1 MFTGIIEEIGEI
13 AGVKRGQVSSRLAI
27 RGKKIFSDLK
37 LGDSVAVNGVCL
49 TATSI
54 SGDIFEA
61 DVMAE
66 TLRRTN
72 LGGFSNGTRVN
83 LERAMAAGGRFGG
96 HIVSGH
102 IDGTGRVSSLVRE
115 ENAVWVR
122 IDAEDKIL
130 RYIIEKGSIAIDGI
144 SLTVAETGPG
154 YFKVSIIP
162 HTGEETTLLRRR
174 PGDIV
179 NLENDVVGKYV
190 ERLLNFSAGNGEAF
204 GQKAK
209 AGGLDLNLLS
219 ENGFL

>member
-1 MFTGIIEEIGEI
+1 
-13 AGVKRGQVSSRLAI
+13 
-27 RGKKIFSDLK
+27 
-37 LGDSVAVNGVCL
+37 
-49 TATSI
+49 
-54 SGDIFEA
+54 
-61 DVMAE
+61 
-66 TLRRTN
+66 
-72 LGGFSNGTRVN
+72 
-83 LERAMAAGGRFGG
+83 MAAGGRFGG

-174 PGDIV
+174 QGDIV

-209 AGGLDLNLLS
+209 AGGIDLNLLS

>member
-13 AGVKRGQVSSRLAI
+13 SGVKRGHVSSRLAI
-27 RGKKIFSDLK
+27 RGKKIFRDLK

-209 AGGLDLNLLS
+209 AGGIDLNLLS

>member
-130 RYIIEKGSIAIDGI
+130 RYIIEKGPSPSMGSVLRWRKQAPVILRSQLSLIQGKRRHFCGGVREISSIW
-144 SLTVAETGPG
+144 
-154 YFKVSIIP
+154 K
-162 HTGEETTLLRRR
+162 TT
-174 PGDIV
+174 
-179 NLENDVVGKYV
+179 
-190 ERLLNFSAGNGEAF
+190 S
-204 GQKAK
+204 
-209 AGGLDLNLLS
+209 S
-219 ENGFL
+219 ESMWSVC

>member
-13 AGVKRGQVSSRLAI
+13 AGVKRGQASSRLAI

-209 AGGLDLNLLS
+209 AGGIDLNLLS

>member
-72 LGGFSNGTRVN
+72 LGGFSNGTR
-83 LERAMAAGGRFGG
+83 A
-96 HIVSGH
+96 VSYTH
-102 IDGTGRVSSLVRE
+102 LTLPT
-115 ENAVWVR
+115 
-122 IDAEDKIL
+122 IL
-130 RYIIEKGSIAIDGI
+130 R
-144 SLTVAETGPG
+144 V
-154 YFKVSIIP
+154 
-162 HTGEETTLLRRR
+162 
-174 PGDIV
+174 
-179 NLENDVVGKYV
+179 
-190 ERLLNFSAGNGEAF
+190 
-204 GQKAK
+204 
-209 AGGLDLNLLS
+209 
-219 ENGFL
+219 

>member
-115 ENAVWVR
+115 QNAVWVR

-209 AGGLDLNLLS
+209 AGGIDLNLLS

>member
-72 LGGFSNGTRVN
+72 LGGFSHGIRVN

-144 SLTVAETGPG
+144 SLMVAETGPG

-209 AGGLDLNLLS
+209 AGGIDLNLLS

>member
-122 IDAEDKIL
+122 IDAGDKIL
-130 RYIIEKGSIAIDGI
+130 RYIIEKGSITIDGI

-209 AGGLDLNLLS
+209 AGGIDLNLLS